1 MCCRFREKLLL
12 VLHLI
17 CNIFGL
23 SGSEEKVARREIA
36 LWCEEN
42 QWRTDRL
49 TIANN
54 MFTLKKKERKKKW
67 SLLSHIVQENKL
79 AIGHLVLTGVL
90 QQVHNITLGFTVLKR
105 YFWGERVELFNF
117 LYNYKKKKMFCG
129 PDNKVHTDAE
139 CSQVSKPRRRCLC
152 CTAHWGVGRLEKYVY
167 VKLTLPL
174 PIWKFNS

>member
-105 YFWGERVELFNF
+105 YFWGERELNC
-117 LYNYKKKKMFCG
+117 LISSIITTTKKKCFVDQIIKYILMQSVLRYL
-129 PDNKVHTDAE
+129 N
-139 CSQVSKPRRRCLC
+139 
-152 CTAHWGVGRLEKYVY
+152 LEDVAC
-167 VKLTLPL
+167 VVQH
-174 PIWKFNS
+174 IEGSVD